1 MSNKSN
7 TKPADQTST
16 ETEVKAFD
24 LKTYYN
30 ANGKNKSKSI
40 KHMAT
45 LPEFQKGD
53 KIDMGKI
60 NKAFNDLDD
69 ETCPSPKMRY
79 QFVRN
84 VLTAKPKKA

>member
-1 MSNKSN
+1 MGKTN
-7 TKPADQTST
+7 TQTTEST
-16 ETEVKAFD
+16 ETQVAGFD
-24 LKTYYN
+24 LKTFFIG
-30 ANGKNKSKSI
+30 NGKNKSKAI

-53 KIDMGKI
+53 KVDMGKI

-69 ETCPSPKMRY
+69 ETCPAPKMRY

>member
-1 MSNKSN
+1 MPKNAN
-7 TKPADQTST
+7 TAEATST
-16 ETEVKAFD
+16 VATAAAFD
-24 LKTYYN
+24 LKAFFT
-30 ANGKNKSKSI
+30 ANGKNKSKAI

-53 KIDMGKI
+53 KVDMGKI

-69 ETCPSPKMRY
+69 ETCPAPKMRY

-84 VLTAKPKKA
+84 VLTAKPKKG